1 MMLNVSILEHR
12 WDTFINGKEI
22 HVLKF

>member
-1 MMLNVSILEHR
+1 MLNVSILEHR